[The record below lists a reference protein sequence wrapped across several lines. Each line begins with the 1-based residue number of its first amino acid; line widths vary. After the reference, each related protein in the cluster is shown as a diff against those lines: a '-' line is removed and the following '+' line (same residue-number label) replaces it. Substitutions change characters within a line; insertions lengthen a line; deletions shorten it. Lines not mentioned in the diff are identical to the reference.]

1 MTHGAQAEIAN
12 MVQRTFHIRHSFAS
26 GTAFA
31 IEQDDHQYLVTA
43 KHVIVTSQDSI
54 RQGETIRLYSDEGQL
69 MVFPVVRMA
78 ACDGDPD
85 SGGIDVAVLELS
97 DKIPFGGRSPGTGLP
112 EDLHVAQNIIM
123 PTAEFSTAFGSA
135 FGIGVR
141 TGSVTKLILRPET
154 RGPYSGDF
162 LVAMEAYPGFSG
174 SPLLSWNEEGKVVL
188 VGMTARFS
196 WRNIPAFNNAPVH
209 TGVIGC
215 FHIAYALEV
224 IRAMRAEV
232 GIT

>member
-1 MTHGAQAEIAN
+1 MTDEAQAEIAN
-12 MVQRTFHIRHSFAS
+12 MVQRTFHIRHSFS
-26 GTAFA
+26 TGTAFA

-43 KHVIVTSQDSI
+43 KHVVVTAQDSI
-54 RQGETIRLYSDEGQL
+54 QQGETIRLYSEDGQL

-97 DKIPFGGRSPGTGLP
+97 DIIPFGDNSPSTGRP

-123 PTAEFSTAFGSA
+123 PTAEFSTVFGPA
-135 FGIGVR
+135 TGIAVR
-141 TGSVTKLILRPET
+141 TGSVAKLILRPET
-154 RGPYSGDF
+154 RGPHSGDF

-174 SPLLSWNEEGKVVL
+174 SPLLSRDEEGKVVL
-188 VGMTARFS
+188 IGMAARFS
-196 WRNIPAFNNAPVH
+196 WRTILPFNNAPVH

-215 FHIAYALEV
+215 FHIASALEV
-224 IRAMRAEV
+224 IRAMRAEA
-232 GIT
+232 GMT